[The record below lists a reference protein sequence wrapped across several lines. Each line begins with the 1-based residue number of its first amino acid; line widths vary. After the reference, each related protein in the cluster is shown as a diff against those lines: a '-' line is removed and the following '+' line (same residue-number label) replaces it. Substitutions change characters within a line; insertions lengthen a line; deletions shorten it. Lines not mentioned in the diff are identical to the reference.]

1 MKDTSEIKHKIFIDG
16 RAGTTGLRIDE
27 YLSARDDIQLIDIDD
42 AKRKDK
48 AERLAK
54 IEEAG
59 ISFLCL
65 PDDES
70 RDIIDALDEKAR
82 MDGPDSGAAAARV
95 IDASTA
101 HRTNPEWI
109 YGLPEVAAGQ
119 RELIA
124 CSKRVAMA
132 GCHAAGFIL
141 LVRPLIDAG
150 LVPKDYP
157 FTAFSL
163 TGYSGGG
170 KKMIAEYGG
179 ESDAFACGDETSR
192 QDRDPLLGAPRQYAL
207 GQTHKHLPEMT
218 LMSGAE
224 APPVFSPIVS
234 DYYAGMEVTVPLQR
248 SVCAVAGG
256 TVAAKDDIFEALA
269 ERYADEPFISVAQ
282 FGDIDGMSGGAEGGF
297 LSASAMAG
305 RNDAEIYVAG
315 NKDRILLIAR
325 YDNLGKGASGSGVQC
340 MNLMLGLPEDRG
352 LL

>member
-1 MKDTSEIKHKIFIDG
+1 MKGAHDIKYKVFIDG

-27 YLSARDDIQLIDIDD
+27 YLSARDDIQLIGIDE

-48 AERLAK
+48 RARLAK
-54 IEEAG
+54 IEEADVA
-59 ISFLCL
+59 FLCL

-70 RDIIDALDEKAR
+70 RDIVDALDAKAR
-82 MDGPDSGAAAARV
+82 AEGPGSRAAAARV

-101 HRTNPEWI
+101 HRTNPDWV
-109 YGLPEVAAGQ
+109 YGLPELAPGQRGLVAA
-119 RELIA
+119 
-124 CSKRVAMA
+124 SKRVAMA

-150 LVPKDYP
+150 LAPRDYP

-179 ESDAFACGDETSR
+179 EPGAPADGAAAPR
-192 QDRDPLLGAPRQYAL
+192 RARDPLLAAPRQYAL

-218 LMSGAE
+218 LMSGTE
-224 APPVFSPIVS
+224 TPPVFSPVVA
-234 DYYAGMEVTVPLQR
+234 DYYAGMELTVPLHQNVR
-248 SVCAVAGG
+248 CASGNA
-256 TVAAKDDIFEALA
+256 VAAKEDLFEALA
-269 ERYADEPFISVAQ
+269 ARYADEPFLRVMPP
-282 FGDIDGMSGGAEGGF
+282 GDAGDGAESGF

-305 RNDAEIYVAG
+305 RNDAEIYVCG
-315 NKDRILLIAR
+315 TEDRILLIAR